1 MSLFPVK
8 SCIEKGVRNMALT
21 AIKYRAY
28 PTLEQAEFFQRTF
41 GCVRKIWN
49 CLLADSIEYYK
60 FNKKHVINQ
69 VSQYKAVYPYLKDI
83 DSLALANARV
93 QLQTAYKRFFKKTSG
108 FPKFK
113 SKHKSKRSYTTN
125 NQGNTIALLN
135 TGIKLP
141 KVYKLFRAVKI
152 KLHRKPAD
160 NWRIKSATVS
170 MNRCNEYYISILFEY
185 EDIPVRPVIKQSSL
199 AIGLDYKSDGLYVDN
214 NGKIGSNHRYFKE
227 SQKQLAR
234 AQRKLS
240 RRQGSR
246 KNECKSHNYMKQLQ
260 KVNKIHRHI
269 SNQRLDNL
277 HKISTKL
284 VNQYDII
291 CVEDLNMRN
300 LSNKGFGNGKST
312 MDNGYGMFLDMLAYK
327 FKRKG
332 GYLVKVSKWYPS
344 SQLCSVCGKKHPEMK
359 IVKHGRKQEYL
370 ICDCGNRMQ
379 RDLNAAKNILNEGL
393 RILRS

>member
-1 MSLFPVK
+1 MSLFPVN
-8 SCIEKGVRNMALT
+8 CIEKEVRNMALT

-28 PTLEQAEFFQRTF
+28 PTSEQSEFFQRTF

-83 DSLALANARV
+83 DSLALANVRV

-125 NQGNTIALLN
+125 NQGNTIALLS

-141 KVYKLFRAVKI
+141 KVYKLFGAVKI
-152 KLHRKPAD
+152 KQHRKPAD

-185 EDIPVRPVIKQSSL
+185 EDIPVKPVSKQSSL
-199 AIGLDYKSDGLYVDN
+199 AIGLDYKSNGLYVDS

-246 KNECKSHNYMKQLQ
+246 KNECKSHNYMKQLARI
-260 KVNKIHRHI
+260 NKIYRYI
-269 SNQRLDNL
+269 SNQRLDSL
-277 HKISTKL
+277 HKISTML
-284 VNQYDII
+284 VRQYDIV
-291 CVEDLNMRN
+291 CVEDLNMKS

-344 SQLCSVCGKKHPEMK
+344 SQLCSVCGKKHLEMK
-359 IVKHGRKQEYL
+359 IMKHNRKQEYL

-393 RILRS
+393 RIIRS

>member
-1 MSLFPVK
+1 
-8 SCIEKGVRNMALT
+8 MALT
-21 AIKYRAY
+21 AIKYRVY

-41 GCVRKIWN
+41 GCVRKVWN

-69 VSQYKAVYPYLKDI
+69 VSQYKAAYPYLKDI
-83 DSLALANARV
+83 DSLALANVKV
-93 QLQTAYKRFFKKTSG
+93 QLQTAYKRFFKKISD

-125 NQGNTIALLN
+125 NQGNTIALLS

-141 KVYKLFRAVKI
+141 KVYKLFGVVKI
-152 KLHRKPAD
+152 KQHRKPAD

-185 EDIPVRPVIKQSSL
+185 EDIPVKPVSKQSSL
-199 AIGLDYKSDGLYVDN
+199 AIGLDYKSNGLYVDS

-246 KNECKSHNYMKQLQ
+246 KNECKSHNYMKQLARI
-260 KVNKIHRHI
+260 NKIYRHI

-277 HKISTKL
+277 HKISTML
-284 VNQYDII
+284 VRQYDIV
-291 CVEDLNMRN
+291 CVEDLNMKS

-312 MDNGYGMFLDMLAYK
+312 MDNGYGMFLDMIAYK

-344 SQLCSVCGKKHPEMK
+344 SQLCSVCGKKHPEMN
-359 IVKHGRKQEYL
+359 IMKHNRKQEYL

-393 RILRS
+393 RIIRS

>member
-1 MSLFPVK
+1 
-8 SCIEKGVRNMALT
+8 MALT

-28 PTLEQAEFFQRTF
+28 PTSEQAEFFQRTF
-41 GCVRKIWN
+41 GCVRKVWN

-69 VSQYKAVYPYLKDI
+69 VSQYKAVYSYLKDI
-83 DSLALANARV
+83 DSLALANVRV
-93 QLQTAYKRFFKKTSG
+93 QLQTVYKHFFKKTSG

-125 NQGNTIALLN
+125 NQGNTIALLDI
-135 TGIKLP
+135 GVKLP
-141 KVYKLFRAVKI
+141 KVYKLFGAVKI
-152 KLHRKPAD
+152 KQHRKPAD

-185 EDIPVRPVIKQSSL
+185 GDIPVKHASKQSSL

-214 NGKIGSNHRYFKE
+214 TGKIGSNHRYFKE

-234 AQRKLS
+234 AQHKLS

-246 KNECKSHNYMKQLQ
+246 KNECKSHNYMKQLARI
-260 KVNKIHRHI
+260 NKIYRHI

-277 HKISTKL
+277 HKISTML
-284 VNQYDII
+284 VKKYDII
-291 CVEDLNMRN
+291 CVEDLNMKN

-312 MDNGYGMFLDMLAYK
+312 MDNGYGMFLNMLSYK
-327 FKRKG
+327 LKRKG

-344 SQLCSVCGKKHPEMK
+344 SQHCSVCGKKYPEMK
-359 IVKHGRKQEYL
+359 ICKHGRKQEYL

-393 RILRS
+393 RILRL